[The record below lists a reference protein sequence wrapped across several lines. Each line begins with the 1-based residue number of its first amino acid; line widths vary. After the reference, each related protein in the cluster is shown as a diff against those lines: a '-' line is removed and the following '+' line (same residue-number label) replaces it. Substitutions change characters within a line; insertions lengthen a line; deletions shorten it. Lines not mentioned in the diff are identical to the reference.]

1 MRVKKI
7 VLFPPLSKDPVR
19 LINVSHL
26 MDFRERGANSPRALF
41 HRRILLTRAAD
52 VPRVR
57 GSGSARHFE
66 SAIVSAEPS
75 GSGAAVDGVAIAAQ
89 TGCRPEKMLL
99 ATQYVIGIA
108 KI

>member
-1 MRVKKI
+1 MD
-7 VLFPPLSKDPVR
+7 SVR
-19 LINVSHL
+19 LINVRHQL
-26 MDFRERGANSPRALF
+26 DFRERGANSPRALF
-41 HRRILLTRAAD
+41 HRCILLTRAAD

-75 GSGAAVDGVAIAAQ
+75 RSCAAVDGAAISAQ